1 MISTMFKSID
11 AVQFSIP
18 EILALIGLVQCVYIL
33 VYMAFR
39 AGGWRHAV
47 VPFAYFLV
55 LGAAFLSEFANRFL
69 GQSIP
74 HFEIISWA
82 LWFYGPPLSVLLMI
96 QINHITEPPRRRD
109 AWVLMMIPVAYVLS
123 MVAMHEFDGAGHA
136 DWLTLTG
143 LLAGVVSLFAMWA
156 ERPRLNRLQSQPGGR
171 DRYWLILALVMTN
184 LLFLGTMLLSLTPVL
199 GPNPA
204 MLIRTICG
212 LGFVYLAGT
221 SLFRIYPQALK
232 LIERG
237 ARPATLSPGPDD
249 MAIAR
254 RIESL
259 LTLEKIYQEPD
270 CNRVSLAKELGV
282 SESVVSRVVNAH
294 FNQTIPQLLNDYRVA
309 DARHFLSE
317 TDMPI
322 KLIAEEVGF
331 NSIASF
337 NRVFKEIEG
346 VTPGQFRDK
355 IKG

>member
-1 MISTMFKSID
+1 MIQALD
-11 AVQFSIP
+11 ALQFSVP

-74 HFEIISWA
+74 HFETISWA
-82 LWFYGPPLSVLLMI
+82 LWFYGPPISVLLMI
-96 QINHITEPPRRRD
+96 QISHITEPPRRRD
-109 AWVLMMIPVAYVLS
+109 AWVLLMIPAAYGLS
-123 MVAMHEFDGAGHA
+123 MAAMHEFDGTVHA

-143 LLAGVVSLFAMWA
+143 LLAGVISLFAMWA
-156 ERPRLNRLQSQPGGR
+156 ERPRLHRLQSQPGGR
-171 DRYWLILALVMTN
+171 DRYWLILALVMAN
-184 LLFLGTMLLSLTPVL
+184 LLFLGTMLFSLTSVL
-199 GPNPA
+199 GAGPA

-232 LIERG
+232 LVERG
-237 ARPATLSPGPDD
+237 GKSGGGAPGPDD

-254 RIESL
+254 RIEAL
-259 LTLEKIYQEPD
+259 LTLEKVYQEPAY
-270 CNRVSLAKELGV
+270 NRVSLAKELGV

-294 FNQTIPQLLNDYRVA
+294 FSKTIPQLLNDYRVA
-309 DARHFLSE
+309 DSRHFLSQ

-355 IKG
+355 MKA